1 MRIFA
6 KEEKKN
12 ANISEQKNP
21 DFAIGISHPGQRS
34 ACNAGSGKLMVLLND
49 AEVGEVIVENGVQ
62 TADVICAPAGEYE
75 LKLRVK
81 MADSLEI
88 LEVAPE

>member
-1 MRIFA
+1 MT
-6 KEEKKN
+6 
-12 ANISEQKNP
+12 
-21 DFAIGISHPGQRS
+21 
-34 ACNAGSGKLMVLLND
+34 VLLND

-81 MADSLEI
+81 ISEGLEI
-88 LEVAPE
+88 LEVVPE